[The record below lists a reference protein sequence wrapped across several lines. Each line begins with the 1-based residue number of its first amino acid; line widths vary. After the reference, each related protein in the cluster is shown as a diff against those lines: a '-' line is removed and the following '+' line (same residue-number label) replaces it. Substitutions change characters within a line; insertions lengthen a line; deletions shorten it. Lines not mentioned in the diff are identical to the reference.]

1 MTTSQHATRIALL
14 TAFAAAL
21 LGWLAANTEV
31 MYADGLRYIGGAQAA
46 ERGDWKA
53 SITRAVDHPVY
64 PLAVAATHRL
74 LGLGERPRDWQTAAQ
89 AVSVAAGVLLVIPLY
104 LVALELHGPAVA
116 WLACLLTYMVPVTGH
131 VLADVLSEGVFL
143 LFWTWGCWFALRFFR
158 HGSTAWLPPTL
169 AAAALAYMTRPE
181 GLLLPAALAATLCLM
196 IVRPS
201 IRFARPVWLRAT
213 ALVVVGPLLLVG
225 PYVAIKGGI
234 GTKPAVARL
243 FGLAPKSSAMAVE
256 RERPLD
262 PEQSAVKALA
272 MSFRGMFRAVQGA
285 VTTPL
290 LLLAGLGLLLRSPD
304 RDPGRMRA
312 RWFVAIV
319 CVAWALAL
327 VRLYAT
333 GGYCTPRH
341 ALILALPLIAA
352 AARAIVRLSEIIAG
366 RFASDATE
374 ARRRFVQATAC
385 GACLAVCGSLWGAST
400 LAPLNESY
408 SGYRQAG
415 EWLAAHT
422 AAGRASPRPQGLG
435 VVLRSALRLLVRRS
449 RPGAGRGG
457 LGLGRGARRLLDR
470 PVVVLPVDP
479 RPRRR
484 TDPDP
489 VVPREA
495 AQGDVA
501 GSYLRAFARVDPVR
515 DRRLDDETLKHKGEP
530 TWMSKRLNPCP

>member
-1 MTTSQHATRIALL
+1 MAREGSNGERTEPQLTTSQHAARIALL
-14 TAFAAAL
+14 AAFAAAL
-21 LGWLAANTEV
+21 LGWLAARTEV
-31 MYADGLRYIGGAQAA
+31 MYADGLRYIAGAQAA

-53 SITRAVDHPVY
+53 TIMRAVDHPIY
-64 PLAVAATHRL
+64 PLAVAGAHKAL
-74 LGLGERPRDWQTAAQ
+74 VGGERPQDWQTAAQ

-104 LVALELHGPAVA
+104 LVALELYGPAVA

-131 VLADVLSEGVFL
+131 VLADVLAEGVFL

-201 IRFARPVWLRAT
+201 IRFSRPVWLRAT

-225 PYVAIKGGI
+225 PYVALKGGI

-262 PEQSAVKALA
+262 PDQSAVKAFA
-272 MSFRGMFRAVQGA
+272 TSCRGMFRAVQGA

-290 LLLAGLGLLLRSPD
+290 LIMAGLGLLLRSPD
-304 RDPGRMRA
+304 HDPGRARG
-312 RWFVAIV
+312 RWFVGII

-352 AARAIVRLSEIIAG
+352 AARAVVRLSEIAAARLAG
-366 RFASDATE
+366 DATE
-374 ARRRFVQATAC
+374 GRRRLVQATAC
-385 GACLAVCGSLWGAST
+385 AGCLAFCGSLWGAST
-400 LAPLNESY
+400 LAPVNESY
-408 SGYRQAG
+408 AGYRQAG
-415 EWLAAHT
+415 DWLEAHT
-422 AAGRASPRPQGLG
+422 APDARVFDLKGWALFYGQRPGYSFGDLGRAPGEAGLSWVVAHDAFLIGPWSYCQSIRDLVGDRTPIRSFPETRRKGMSQVHIFELSPGTA
-435 VVLRSALRLLVRRS
+435 RSEA
-449 RPGAGRGG
+449 
-457 LGLGRGARRLLDR
+457 
-470 PVVVLPVDP
+470 VDP
-479 RPRRR
+479 TTRR
-484 TDPDP
+484 
-489 VVPREA
+489 
-495 AQGDVA
+495 
-501 GSYLRAFARVDPVR
+501 
-515 DRRLDDETLKHKGEP
+515 
-530 TWMSKRLNPCP
+530 